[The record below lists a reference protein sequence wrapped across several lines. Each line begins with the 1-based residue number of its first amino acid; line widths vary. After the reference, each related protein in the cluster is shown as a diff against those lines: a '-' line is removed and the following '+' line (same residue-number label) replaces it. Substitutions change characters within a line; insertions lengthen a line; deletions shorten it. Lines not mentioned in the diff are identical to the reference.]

1 MKTYVPEKGE
11 QCDECDRKFGKKDI
25 AILIGEHSHD
35 FEEDTRQASLCLAC
49 VKRALI
55 IMEDEKL

>member
-1 MKTYVPEKGE
+1 MKIYVPEKGQ
-11 QCDECDRKFGKKDI
+11 QCDECDKKFGKKSI
-25 AILIGEHSHD
+25 GILIGEHSHD
-35 FEEDTRQASLCLAC
+35 FEHDTCQAFLCIDC